1 MTLQFKP
8 DHYLA
13 FELAPSSRGDLFSK
27 FPPKYARTICHHI
40 TVEFNL
46 TEDKLN
52 AIVAELGTKPLF
64 KVFGYSDDGSL
75 ECFSVAADTST
86 SNDLIY
92 RPDGKFYHIT
102 HSLEQHRKPVDSN
115 TLLVAHKGIPL
126 ERFKP
131 ITLRGELQLL
141 RK

>member
-8 DHYLA
+8 GYYLA
-13 FELAPSSRGDLFSK
+13 FELAPSSRGDLLSK

-40 TVEFNL
+40 TVKLNL

-52 AIVAELGTKPLF
+52 TIIAELGTKPLF

-75 ECFSVAADTST
+75 ECFSVAVDTST
-86 SNDLIY
+86 SKDLIY

-102 HSLEQHRKPVDSN
+102 HSLEHHRRPVDSN
-115 TLLVAHKGIPL
+115 TLLVANKGIPF

-131 ITLRGELQLL
+131 IMLRGELQLL
-141 RK
+141 RR